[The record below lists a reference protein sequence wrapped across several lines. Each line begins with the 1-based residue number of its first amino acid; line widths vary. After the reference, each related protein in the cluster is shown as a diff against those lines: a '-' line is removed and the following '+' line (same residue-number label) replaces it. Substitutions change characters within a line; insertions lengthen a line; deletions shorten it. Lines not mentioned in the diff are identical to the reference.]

1 MRRRAGL
8 GPLMAARSPSDRH
21 RHRMSPPDPLRTLAS
36 GSSASAKHAASKM
49 FFSGVRVRSIRQI
62 AMLMIWCRRA
72 IR

>member
-1 MRRRAGL
+1 MAGWGL
-8 GPLMAARSPSDRH
+8 PLPILARESRI
-21 RHRMSPPDPLRTLAS
+21 PLRTLAS
-36 GSSASAKHAASKM
+36 GSSASAKHAASKK